1 MANNTL
7 FWNQMLM
14 RSDSI
19 VDIDSNATD
28 AVEQV
33 RAQLTTITE
42 QFDRV
47 FDPADQ
53 FEEYVA
59 VALCQ
64 ALQRALTPK
73 IVAPVCKVAV
83 QKKPSVTT
91 DKSAM
96 HIAKPAP
103 QMAAKARNS
112 KAAKKSVAKK
122 PSAQKN
128 NAKPHK

>member
-1 MANNTL
+1 MANDNL

-19 VDIDSNATD
+19 VDIDPNAPD
-28 AVEQV
+28 ATEQV
-33 RAQLTTITE
+33 RAQLSTITE
-42 QFDRV
+42 QFDRA

-73 IVAPVCKVAV
+73 VAKPICKVSVQNKLLAPAATPSV
-83 QKKPSVTT
+83 NPPSLSEEPSTQPPQKKHQP
-91 DKSAM
+91 
-96 HIAKPAP
+96 
-103 QMAAKARNS
+103 
-112 KAAKKSVAKK
+112 
-122 PSAQKN
+122 KN
-128 NAKPHK
+128 RRGKRK